1 LTNAAKNV
9 YLCLLVFQKT
19 NVFTLFTDFMRLL
32 FSFSLLLGM
41 SFLSSCAFYHDTTA
55 RFNAYFLAKEK
66 MLEAE
71 SNLELERKEDFN
83 NILYPLLRIQ
93 DSLTAASQKANF
105 EYVIEKAS
113 LPVQNHPS
121 SEYVDWSYLEIG
133 KARFYQGD
141 FLQAA
146 NTFKYINTNP
156 KTEEA
161 RLAALIW
168 LMRIFSETAQ
178 FDEAEYVMDII
189 AKKEPISE
197 KNIALFYKHAA
208 QHYRL
213 KNNFIKTA
221 QYLELV
227 LPYIRRKKEKGRYHY
242 ILGQIYQKEN
252 QPDLAYR
259 HYMAAFAAHVS
270 YEMDFNSQLQA
281 AEVFTSDSPADIE
294 KMEKYFQKLLADKK
308 NEEYQDKIYYQL
320 ANFYLRQKNNN
331 DRYSKALRALEKAAF
346 IGTNPQ
352 QKAYTYLRLGE
363 LHYQQK
369 NFQQAANY
377 YDSAAQTLRPDM
389 PDYEKII
396 RQAQILNEFYTIY
409 QIIERQDLYLR
420 LAKLDPE
427 AQTAYF
433 EKEIEKEKRAID
445 KQIARE
451 LLERERNQQTAQQQ
465 SVNPLQGGG
474 QNASNWY
481 FYNPVA
487 MAQGREYFAR
497 TWNNRPLEDNW
508 RRSRKKEVSFSNP
521 DNLGAVA
528 EKPETEMSED
538 ELKATRYAKLA
549 SIEDRLAAVPKTQ
562 AEQAIRRDSLEMAL
576 YQLGKIYHYQMQEER
591 NALQTL
597 SRLTKEFPE
606 TQHLPEALY
615 LMYMIC
621 QKESFCESDPYKE
634 RVEKEFPNSIYAK
647 LIQNPNY
654 QSQMTQTD
662 SLMESRYQSLYD
674 SFQKGA
680 QAQTQEQIAA
690 FRAQYPNHPML
701 SKVRLIEI
709 LMMARNGEREKYKA
723 ALEKFN
729 DEFPQNEQ
737 AEFVARLLKALEKE
751 TKGGG

>member
-1 LTNAAKNV
+1 MHKSLQV
-9 YLCLLVFQKT
+9 
-19 NVFTLFTDFMRLL
+19 
-32 FSFSLLLGM
+32 SLLWTFWLLLIPC
-41 SFLSSCAFYHDTTA
+41 FLSGCAFYHNTTA

-71 SNLELERKEDFN
+71 NNLELERKEDFN

-93 DSLTAASQKANF
+93 DSLVAASQKANF

-168 LMRIFSETAQ
+168 LMRNFSETAQ
-178 FDEAEYVMDII
+178 FDEAEYVMDIV
-189 AKKEPISE
+189 AKSEGISE

-227 LPYIRRKKEKGRYHY
+227 LPYIQRKKEKGRYHY

-252 QPDLAYR
+252 QTDLAYQN
-259 HYMAAFAAHVS
+259 YTAAFAAHVS
-270 YEMDFNSQLQA
+270 YEMDFNAQLQA

-320 ANFYLRQKNNN
+320 ANFYLRQKNNK
-331 DRYSKALRALEKAAF
+331 DRYPKAINALEKATF
-346 IGTNPQ
+346 IGTDPQ
-352 QKAYTYLRLGE
+352 QKAYTYLKLGE
-363 LHYQQK
+363 IYYQQK

-389 PDYEKII
+389 LDYQKIVN
-396 RQAQILNEFYTIY
+396 QAAILQEFYTTY

-420 LAKLDPE
+420 LANLDPS
-427 AQTAYF
+427 AQKSYF
-433 EKEIEKEKRAID
+433 ETEIEKEKRTID
-445 KQIARE
+445 KQIAQE
-451 LLERERNQQTAQQQ
+451 LLERQRNEQAAQNQG
-465 SVNPLQGGG
+465 VNPLQGGG

-487 MAQGREYFAR
+487 MAQGKDYFAR

-521 DNLGAVA
+521 DNPDAVA

-538 ELKATRYAKLA
+538 ELKAARYAKLP

-562 AEQAIRRDSLEMAL
+562 AEQAARKDSLEMAL

-597 SRLTKEFPE
+597 SRLTKDFPQ

-621 QKESFCESDPYKE
+621 QKEPFCESDPYKE
-634 RVEKEFPNSIYAK
+634 RVEKEFGTTIYAK

-654 QSQMTQTD
+654 QAQMTQTD

-674 SFQKGA
+674 SFQKEE
-680 QAQTQEQIAA
+680 QAQTLEQIAA

-709 LMMARNGEREKYKA
+709 LMMAQRGDKQNYKQ

-751 TKGGG
+751 SGG